1 MNFYNQ
7 SNFEICCEWGK
18 KGVEQL
24 SPISDVVII
33 VDILS
38 FSTCIEIAN
47 SRNAIVF
54 PCEWQNESA
63 QEFAQSVNAKLIQ
76 NSLRSLKTNNIT

>member
-1 MNFYNQ
+1 M
-7 SNFEICCEWGK
+7 
-18 KGVEQL
+18 
-24 SPISDVVII
+24 
-33 VDILS
+33 DILS

-76 NSLRSLKTNNIT
+76 NSLRSLKTTNIT